1 MPRNPQKYRGD
12 INNIIWRS
20 TWELRLLKFM
30 DENSSI
36 LEYGSEE
43 IIVPYISPIDGK
55 MHRYY
60 IDFYVK
66 LRNRDGEIKTYL
78 IEVKPYSQ
86 TQPPVKRSRMTS
98 KYIKEAQTYAINQ
111 SKWKAA
117 SDFARHNNV
126 EFKVLTEKEIFGK

>member
-1 MPRNPQKYRGD
+1 MSYSGKYVPRNPQKYRGD

-55 MHRYY
+55 MHRY
-60 IDFYVK
+60 
-66 LRNRDGEIKTYL
+66 
-78 IEVKPYSQ
+78 
-86 TQPPVKRSRMTS
+86 
-98 KYIKEAQTYAINQ
+98 
-111 SKWKAA
+111 
-117 SDFARHNNV
+117 
-126 EFKVLTEKEIFGK
+126 